1 MGSSELMIV
10 LVFTRVSGLII
21 HDGWVPAG
29 RGIDNDDGRSLL
41 TGFIHYFFKRHYI
54 LKIYSSYFVLS
65 HETFRQKTLIL
76 QSNYVTYTLKYIILQ
91 S

>member
-41 TGFIHYFFKRHYI
+41 SAFIHYFFKRHYI
-54 LKIYSSYFVLS
+54 LKIYRAKGFYVHYKKVTKIFG
-65 HETFRQKTLIL
+65 
-76 QSNYVTYTLKYIILQ
+76 QSK
-91 S
+91 